1 MAMKLSLGPILYY
14 WPEEQIRQFYREIAD
29 SAVDIVYL
37 GETICSK
44 RRSLNLEQWIEI
56 GQQLQAAGKEVVL
69 STLALLEAESELK
82 SLRKICGNGTFL
94 VEANDLA
101 AVNICAEQEIP
112 FVVGHSVNLYNQGTM
127 GVMARCGMKRWV
139 LPVELS
145 KETLHELQ
153 QHRPD
158 GVETEVF
165 SWGKIPLAYAAR
177 CYTARHYN
185 LPKDDCQY
193 RCLDD
198 PDGILL
204 NTKEGQPFLTINGIQ
219 TQSAQHNNLLGVMEE
234 MKAEGVDVVR
244 ISPQSRFT
252 PEIVQ
257 LFDQRKREEITLQ
270 EGMDAANR
278 LLPLGGVDGY
288 WRGEAGIQPTE
299 I

>member
-278 LLPLGGVDGY
+278 LLPLG
-288 WRGEAGIQPTE
+288 
-299 I
+299 

>member
-1 MAMKLSLGPILYY
+1 MKLSLGPILYY

-193 RCLDD
+193 GCLDD